1 MFIRRTISGISL
13 LTILFSAN
21 PVLAQESGQIT
32 IASYSSS
39 GMGFVGKGHCQWW
52 AGSPLGNQ
60 NPHVWVGFLGVV
72 LVFTLFIIGKLLRNR
87 MRTGQGTLGNR
98 KIDDYTK
105 HLTDKHRRLMA
116 KIQDAKDKME
126 KGEISPREYATLHS
140 KYEEML
146 SDINKKIREVEQLKN
161 E

>member
-1 MFIRRTISGISL
+1 MFIRRIISGVSL

-21 PVLAQESGQIT
+21 PVLAQESSQTT
-32 IASYSSS
+32 IASYSSF

-60 NPHVWVGFLGVV
+60 NPHVWAAFFGAV
-72 LVFTLFIIGKLLRNR
+72 LVFVIIITGKLLRNR
-87 MRTGQGTLGNR
+87 IRSGQGTQGKR

-105 HLTDKHRRLMA
+105 HLTDKRNRLMA
-116 KIQDAKDKME
+116 KLNDAKEKME
-126 KGEISPREYATLHS
+126 KGELSSEKHAALNSQYQ
-140 KYEEML
+140 EML
-146 SDINKKIREVEQLKN
+146 ADIDKKIREVEQLKN